1 MFELFGELFKMT
13 HMPTYMT
20 KIAKRFTRL
29 VRYNLVYVG
38 IVKVNYEPPF
48 GRIVHFGLK
57 A

>member
-20 KIAKRFTRL
+20 KIAKIYTRL
-29 VRYNLVYVG
+29 VRYNFVYVG